1 MNQRFT
7 PDINEQPNMHRYR
20 LDLLKYDES
29 GPSGRALDWCCVVD
43 TVFSIHRV
51 KNHYHMFKTFEDH
64 SCIYSPTKQP
74 FKIYQKVQLL

>member
-20 LDLLKYDES
+20 LDLLNYDKS

-43 TVFSIHRV
+43 TVFLYTGLRIITIFSKLLKIIVVFTHPQ
-51 KNHYHMFKTFEDH
+51 KT
-64 SCIYSPTKQP
+64 